1 METQPVAP
9 MNRVGATFKAG
20 PSSDCSVQTDGR
32 MDGRT
37 DRAAA
42 WAGTG
47 NDTTLDGLLAPAMQ
61 FGFIWSVW
69 FSTDYT
75 PHTEAVQTPNNTQ
88 TQTHAQTQ
96 KKKIKHGMKRKVK
109 RLDKGSDDYSL
120 LSGGRARLDGFACL
134 TRASVFMTGRW
145 KLDHFTQQNLGHILL

>member
-1 METQPVAP
+1 MLRCQMFLLV
-9 MNRVGATFKAG
+9 KAG

-32 MDGRT
+32 A

-75 PHTEAVQTPNNTQ
+75 PHTEAIQTPHDTQ

-96 KKKIKHGMKRKVK
+96 KKKHGMKSKVK
-109 RLDKGSDDYSL
+109 
-120 LSGGRARLDGFACL
+120 GRQGF
-134 TRASVFMTGRW
+134 
-145 KLDHFTQQNLGHILL
+145 